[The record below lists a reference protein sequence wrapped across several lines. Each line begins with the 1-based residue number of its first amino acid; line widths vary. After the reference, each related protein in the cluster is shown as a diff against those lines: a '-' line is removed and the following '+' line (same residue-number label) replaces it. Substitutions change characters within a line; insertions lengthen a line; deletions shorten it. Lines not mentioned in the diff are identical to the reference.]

1 MRRGS
6 RILAPEVGMGLRV
19 VGAGLG
25 RMGTASLNAG
35 LARSLTLP
43 SGLVLP
49 NRIAKASTSESL
61 AERGDP
67 TARLER
73 LYRTWS
79 EGGAG
84 LVLTG
89 NAMVT
94 RRYRERM
101 GNVVLD
107 DKTDRAALARY
118 AAAAKTA
125 GNAALVQISHPGRQ
139 VMRHVASDPVA
150 PSAGPAVNIPGAFAR
165 PRALREDEI
174 ESILDAFALA
184 AGMVVEAG
192 FDGVQVHAAHGY
204 LASQFLSPRVNHRE
218 DRWGGSL
225 ENRARFLLE
234 AVRRVRAKIGAGK
247 TLAVK
252 LNSSD
257 FQKGGFTPEE
267 AFDVVA
273 MLETAGIDLLEL
285 SGGNYESLALLGL
298 DAKVSTRTREAYFLE
313 YARTA
318 RTRTKVPIML
328 TGGFRSRAV
337 MEAAIDEGAI
347 DVAGLARP
355 ICFEPDLPKRLLSGA
370 CARAEPFERPKASL
384 ELLEGA
390 AETGYYV
397 QQIARI
403 ADGKAPSRDI
413 GVNAA
418 AIAYVTSDASLGLR
432 RALFGE

>member
-1 MRRGS
+1 MS
-6 RILAPEVGMGLRV
+6 E
-19 VGAGLG
+19 
-25 RMGTASLNAG
+25 SSSS
-35 LARSLTLP
+35 LARPLTLR
-43 SGLVLP
+43 SGLVLG

-67 TARLER
+67 NARLER
-73 LYRTWS
+73 LYRAWS
-79 EGGAG
+79 EGGSG

-107 DKTDRAALARY
+107 EKTDRAALARY
-118 AAAAKTA
+118 ASAAKSA
-125 GNAALVQISHPGRQ
+125 GNGALVQISHPGRQ

-150 PSAGPAVNIPGAFAR
+150 PSAGPAVNILGAFAR
-165 PRALREDEI
+165 PRALREEEI
-174 ESILDAFALA
+174 ESILDAFASA
-184 AGMVVEAG
+184 AEMVVEAG

-204 LASQFLSPRVNHRE
+204 LVSQFLSPLVNRRD

-225 ENRARFLLE
+225 PNRARFLLE
-234 AVRRVRAKIGAGK
+234 AVRRVRAAIGG
-247 TLAVK
+247 TRTVAVK

-267 AFDVVA
+267 SMDVVS
-273 MLETAGIDLLEL
+273 MLDEAGIDLLEL

-298 DAKVSTRTREAYFLE
+298 DAKASTRSREAYFLE

-318 RTRTKVPIML
+318 RARTKVPLML
-328 TGGFRSRAV
+328 TGGLRSRRV
-337 MEAAIDEGAI
+337 MEAAIDEGAV
-347 DVAGLARP
+347 DVVGLARP
-355 ICFEPDLPKRLLSGA
+355 LCAEPDLPKRLLAGT
-370 CARAEPFERPKASL
+370 CEGAEPWVRPPASL
-384 ELLEGA
+384 DVLEAA

-403 ADGKAPSRDI
+403 ADGLPPSREVS
-413 GVNAA
+413 VNAA
-418 AIAYVTSDASLGLR
+418 AIAYVTSDARRGIG